1 MQNESISESLTY
13 VSDEPDIKTLKY
25 AYDQTVTELEAYFDL
40 CRTSYDDRRNWW
52 PGKSRD
58 HRKHGADA
66 FPWEGASDVECHV
79 IDERIT
85 RLVSLFMAS
94 LNRANVRAFP
104 VESGDIARSKVVSG
118 FLKWM
123 VSSGYIPRFYR
134 EMELGA
140 NYLLERGI
148 LITYVGWQRE
158 DRRFIQQLDLSQIA
172 QMSPEIAD
180 AINSGEMD
188 DELILLI
195 QNIFPGTTPKRAK
208 KAIKELRKNGVAEL
222 PVVRRQVNAPEVKTL
237 APDGDFFFP
246 PYVTDPQ
253 RAPYCFWRTY
263 YTPQELENKVVTDGW
278 DEGFVE
284 HVIDKYRGV
293 NIDSIEREQEGRR
306 SISLTDNAY
315 EAEELIE
322 ICYGYQRLVDPED
335 GAEGIYCTVFHKE
348 FSGDEFTQGYAKFE
362 LLNGYEDYPVV
373 VTRLSEDGKRL
384 YDASTIPSILR
395 GIQNQVKVERDSRI
409 DRNSLATLPPILHPV
424 GQAPT
429 DWGPGR
435 MIPYRRKGDLDFAP
449 TPAYNTGSLEMENT
463 MLELADRLVGLDETS
478 SISQVRKQFLVDKFL
493 SHTAEVLR
501 MAYKCFQRF
510 GPDEVFFR
518 VTGIPDP
525 QVLNKG
531 NPDENFDIL
540 INFDVQNTDP
550 ETVQNKLQQF
560 VALNQLN
567 ANGRMNVDS
576 LLDIAAASIDP
587 IMADAVLQP
596 VESAQQQVVK
606 DVTDDLTKIFSGIE
620 MPARP
625 AGAQIALQVIQQYAQ
640 QPDVAQ
646 RLQQDEAF
654 AARLEKYAGQ
664 YTFQMQQAQNAQ
676 IGRVGTAPAQ
686 MGDISTQN
694 VMSESKPTFAYFL
707 QASCC

>member
-148 LITYVGWQRE
+148 LISYVGWQRE

-188 DELILLI
+188 DELVLLI

-208 KAIKELRKNGVAEL
+208 KAIKDLRKTGVAEL

-463 MLELADRLVGLDETS
+463 MLQLADRLVGLDEQS

-550 ETVQNKLQQF
+550 ETVQAKLQQF
-560 VALNQLN
+560 VSLNQLN

-640 QPDVAQ
+640 QPDIAQ
-646 RLQQDEAF
+646 RLQEDEAF
-654 AARLEKYAGQ
+654 AARMEKYAGQ

-686 MGDISTQN
+686 MGNVSTQN
-694 VMSESKPTFAYFL
+694 L
-707 QASCC
+707 

>member
-1 MQNESISESLTY
+1 MLNDSISESLTY
-13 VSDEPDIKTLKY
+13 VGDEPDIKTLRY
-25 AYDQTVTELEAYFDL
+25 AYDQTVTELESYFDL

-52 PGKSRD
+52 AGKSRD

-66 FPWEGASDVECHV
+66 FPWEGASDMECHL

-94 LNRANVRAFP
+94 LKRANVRAFP
-104 VESGDIARSKVVSG
+104 VESNDIARSRLVSG

-158 DRRFIQQLDLSQIA
+158 DRRFLQELDINQIA
-172 QMSPEIAD
+172 QVSPEVAL
-180 AINSGEMD
+180 AIQEGED
-188 DELILLI
+188 DEELTALL
-195 QNIFPGTTPKRAK
+195 QATFEGTTKKRAK
-208 KAIKELRKNGVAEL
+208 KALKDLRKNGLAEL
-222 PVVRRQVNAPEVKTL
+222 PVVRRQVNAPDVKTL

-253 RAPYCFWRTY
+253 RAPYCFWKTY

-278 DEGFVE
+278 DEDFVDY
-284 HVIDKYRGV
+284 VISKYRGV

-306 SISLTDNAY
+306 SLSLTDNAY

-322 ICYGYQRLVDPED
+322 ICYGYQRLIDQED
-335 GAEGIYCTVFHKE
+335 GAEGIYCTVFHRDFDGNE
-348 FSGDEFTQGYAKFE
+348 MVQGYAKFE

-373 VTRLSEDGKRL
+373 VTKLSEDSKRL
-384 YDASTIPSILR
+384 YDTMTIPSVLR
-395 GIQNQVKVERDSRI
+395 GIQNQVKVERDSRV

-449 TPAYNTGSLEMENT
+449 TPPSPTGSVEMESTLTN
-463 MLELADRLVGLDETS
+463 LADKLVGLDNS
-478 SISQVRKQFLVDKFL
+478 QISEIRKQFLVDKFL

-501 MAYKCFQRF
+501 MAFKCFQRF

-518 VTGIPDP
+518 VTGIPDA
-525 QVLNKG
+525 QLMDKG
-531 NPDENFDIL
+531 NPDESFDIM
-540 INFDVQNTDP
+540 INFDVQNNDP
-550 ETVQNKLQQF
+550 ETVEKKLQQF
-560 VALNQLN
+560 VQLNSLN
-567 ANGRMNVDS
+567 ANGRLNVDA
-576 LLDIAAASIDP
+576 LLDVAAASIDP
-587 IMADAVLQP
+587 VMADAILQP
-596 VESAQQQVVK
+596 VEDAQQQIVK
-606 DVTDDLTKIFSGIE
+606 DVTDDLAKIYSGIE

-625 AGAQIALQVIQQYAQ
+625 AGAQIALQAIQQYAQ

-646 RLQQDEAF
+646 RLQTDEAF
-654 AARLEKYAGQ
+654 AARMQKYIGQ

-676 IGRVGTAPAQ
+676 IGRVGTQPAQ
-686 MGDISTQN
+686 MGDIQTQN
-694 VMSESKPTFAYFL
+694 L
-707 QASCC
+707 

>member
-1 MQNESISESLTY
+1 MNSDSASEALTY
-13 VSDEPDIKTLKY
+13 LSDEPDIRTLNY

-40 CRTSYDDRRNWW
+40 CRTSYDDRRNFW

-66 FPWEGASDVECHV
+66 FPWEGASDIECHV

-85 RLVSLFMAS
+85 RLVSLFMSA
-94 LNRANVRAFP
+94 LKRANIRAFP
-104 VESGDIARSKVVSG
+104 VESSDIARSKLVSG

-123 VSSGYIPRFYR
+123 VSSGYIPRFFR

-148 LITYVGWQRE
+148 LISYVGWHRE
-158 DRRFIQQLDLSQIA
+158 DRSFKQEIDLGQIG
-172 QMSPEIAD
+172 QINPDIYR
-180 AINSGEMD
+180 AIESGEQD
-188 DELILLI
+188 DELVLLI
-195 QNIFPGTTPKRAK
+195 QNTFGGVSENRAK
-208 KAIKELRKNGVAEL
+208 KALKELRSNGVTDL
-222 PVVRRQVNAPEVKTL
+222 PIVRRQVNAPEVKTL

-263 YTPQELENKVVTDGW
+263 YTPQELQNKVTTDGW
-278 DEGFVE
+278 DEDFVE
-284 HVIDKYRGV
+284 YVIDKYRGV

-322 ICYGYQRLVDPED
+322 IVYGYQRLIDEED
-335 GAEGIYCTVFHKE
+335 GSEGIYCTVFHKE
-348 FSGDEFTQGYAKFE
+348 FTGNETTPGYAKFE

-373 VTRLSEDGKRL
+373 VTRLAEESKRL
-384 YDASTIPSILR
+384 YDSQTMPSILR

-449 TPAYNTGSLEMENT
+449 TPAYNSGSLEMEQT
-463 MLELADRLVGLDETS
+463 LTQLADRLVGLDEG
-478 SISQVRKQFLVDKFL
+478 SQMSQIRQQFLVDKFL

-501 MAYKCFQRF
+501 MAFKCFQRF

-518 VTGIPDP
+518 VTGTPDP
-525 QVLNKG
+525 QTFTKG
-531 NPDENFDIL
+531 DPDENFDIL

-550 ETVQNKLQQF
+550 ETVKNKLAQF
-560 VALNQLN
+560 VQLNQLN
-567 ANGRMNVDS
+567 ANNRLNVDS
-576 LLDIAAASIDP
+576 LLDIAAVEIDP
-587 IMADAVLQP
+587 VMADAVLQP
-596 VESAQQQVVK
+596 VATAQQEMVK
-606 DVTDDLTKIFSGIE
+606 NVTDDLAKIYAGIE

-625 AGAQIALQVIQQYAQ
+625 AGAQIAIQVIQQYGQ
-640 QPDVAQ
+640 QPDVAE
-646 RLQQDEAF
+646 RLQTDQSF
-654 AARLEKYAGQ
+654 AARMQKYAGQ
-664 YTFQMQQAQNAQ
+664 YTFQIQQAQNAQ

-686 MGDISTQN
+686 MGDVSTQN
-694 VMSESKPTFAYFL
+694 L
-707 QASCC
+707 

>member
-158 DRRFIQQLDLSQIA
+158 DRRFLQKLDINQIA
-172 QMSPEIAD
+172 QISPDVAL
-180 AINSGEMD
+180 AIQEGND
-188 DELILLI
+188 DEELVALIEAT
-195 QNIFPGTTPKRAK
+195 FDGTNKKRAK
-208 KAIKELRKNGVAEL
+208 NAIKELRKNGTTEL
-222 PVVRRQVNAPEVKTL
+222 PVVRRQVNAPDVKTL

-278 DEGFVE
+278 DEGFVA

-322 ICYGYQRLVDPED
+322 ICYGYQRLIDQED
-335 GAEGIYCTVFHKE
+335 GSEGIYCTVFHKE

-373 VTRLSEDGKRL
+373 VTRLSEDSKRL
-384 YDASTIPSILR
+384 YDASTIPLILR

-424 GQAPT
+424 GQAPS

-449 TPAYNTGSLEMENT
+449 TPAYNDGSLEMENT

-550 ETVQNKLQQF
+550 ETVQSKLQQF

-567 ANGRMNVDS
+567 ANGRMNVDN

-587 IMADAVLQP
+587 ILADAVLQP

-640 QPDVAQ
+640 QPDIAQ

-654 AARLEKYAGQ
+654 AARMEKYAGQ

-686 MGDISTQN
+686 MGDVSTQN
-694 VMSESKPTFAYFL
+694 L
-707 QASCC
+707 